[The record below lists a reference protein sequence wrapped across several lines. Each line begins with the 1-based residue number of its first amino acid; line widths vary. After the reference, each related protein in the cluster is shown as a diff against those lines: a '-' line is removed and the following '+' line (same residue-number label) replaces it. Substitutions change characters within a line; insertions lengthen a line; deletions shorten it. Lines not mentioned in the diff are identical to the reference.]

1 MAYQGYNFIYDG
13 IPSQAYGLRIVSF
26 ESSSYRHVG
35 GSAMELVTDRAA
47 RSLRTKILHSVP
59 SEPLEFEMEIAC
71 ENSLSMAQS
80 LYVKN
85 WLFGHLGYK
94 KLQILR
100 EDMMDYY
107 FNCILNNPEDIQ
119 INGNN
124 GWKFTVIC
132 DAGGAWENPRTFH
145 YNIDNTDGPTTII
158 INNCSNNHDY
168 TYPDVSF
175 KVSKDGNVSI
185 KNMDDN
191 GRVFSFIELTA
202 DEEININGET
212 KIITST
218 GASTKTNRLG
228 NFNKNFLRLVPGT
241 NKLIVEGIS
250 SLEITTHNFRRIGG

>member
-26 ESSSYRHVG
+26 ESSSYRYAG
-35 GSAMELVTDRAA
+35 GSSMELITDRAA
-47 RSLRTKILHSVP
+47 RSLRTKILQSVP
-59 SEPLEFEMEIAC
+59 SEPLKFDMEIAC
-71 ENSLSMAQS
+71 ENHLSMAQS

-107 FNCILNNPEDIQ
+107 FNCIFNDPEDIQ

-132 DAGGAWENPRTFH
+132 DAGGAWENPRAFH
-145 YNIDNTDGPTTII
+145 YEDNPATVI
-158 INNCSNNHDY
+158 INNRSNNHDY

-175 KVSKDGNVSI
+175 VVSADGADVSI
-185 KNMDDN
+185 VNKDDN
-191 GRVFSFIELTA
+191 GREFKFTGLNA
-202 DEEININGET
+202 DEKITIDGET
-212 KIITST
+212 KIIKSDN
-218 GASTKTNRLG
+218 ANRLS
-228 NFNKNFLRLVPGT
+228 NFNKNFLRLVQGT
-241 NKLIVEGIS
+241 NNLEISGIS
-250 SLEITTHNFRRIGG
+250 SLDITIHNFRRLGG